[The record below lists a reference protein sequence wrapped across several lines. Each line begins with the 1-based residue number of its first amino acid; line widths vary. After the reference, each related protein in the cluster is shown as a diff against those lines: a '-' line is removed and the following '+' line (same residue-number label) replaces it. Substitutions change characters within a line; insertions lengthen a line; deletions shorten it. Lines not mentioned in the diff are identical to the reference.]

1 MPVLICYDGSTSAHR
16 ALSVAASA
24 LDGAPMVLLDI
35 LEPTSA
41 GVGRQLRRARER
53 VRPRPCAARGRR
65 QSNCA
70 AEILAEG
77 EAEAQVRG
85 FAVTTRQEAN
95 RSSVWKTILDVAD
108 EVDASLIVAGTRGA
122 TAVESGLLGSVSNA
136 LVHHAHRPCC
146 WCPPPSR
153 RRFRRLSTGSVGDSE
168 VDAAPRF

>member
-24 LDGAPMVLLDI
+24 LDGAPMVLLNIWNPPQRVLADSFGVRESEHGPALAQ
-35 LEPTSA
+35 LEDVAS
-41 GVGRQLRRARER
+41 RR
-53 VRPRPCAARGRR
+53 
-65 QSNCA
+65 A

-136 LVHHAHRPCC
+136 LVHHAHRPVLLV
-146 WCPPPSR
+146 PTPEP
-153 RRFRRLSTGSVGDSE
+153 TAV
-168 VDAAPRF
+168 